1 MQTKH
6 DAALL
11 INENL
16 ALAMSFYSKASPL
29 GHVRQYPNV
38 QVVSSGLDL
47 PFFNSAILTSDIV
60 SQQEQ
65 TLQQCHFQEKRV
77 PWSFW
82 VCPELAGETK
92 SFAAAARQHGLKKV
106 TGPAGMMLNQVV
118 SPSRLLPDLRVKPID
133 SASVAVDFCHI
144 NAEVF
149 GIPFAT
155 ALTLYGNFRYWTPDL
170 MGFVAYLRDQ
180 PVAIATIAIT
190 GSTVGFYSVATRPRW
205 QRQGIGELQSTP
217 EGAAL
222 YKRIGFTT
230 ISPFEIYYRD
240 HV

>member
-1 MQTKH
+1 
-6 DAALL
+6 
-11 INENL
+11 
-16 ALAMSFYSKASPL
+16 
-29 GHVRQYPNV
+29 
-38 QVVSSGLDL
+38 
-47 PFFNSAILTSDIV
+47 
-60 SQQEQ
+60 
-65 TLQQCHFQEKRV
+65 
-77 PWSFW
+77 
-82 VCPELAGETK
+82 
-92 SFAAAARQHGLKKV
+92 
-106 TGPAGMMLNQVV
+106 MLNQVV

-205 QRQGIGELQSTP
+205 QRQGIGESFMRHLLRGIVHRRAVLQSTP